1 MNTVENP
8 SGSNPVDK
16 EFEEIFS
23 TYLPQDLKSRD
34 IVNVLSV
41 GCGFAYEAFGLLATL
56 PQAKYRGID
65 TNVLQVEVAVR
76 LHHELP
82 SERFQVEILD
92 AFQANNLG
100 KDNDLIIVRN
110 PDFTVNRATQELQT
124 PWAEVFGNCV
134 GALKIGG
141 YMFLTATE
149 KAELEH
155 TTAIINQDPRISII
169 NPVIS
174 NVITQTAKDKPFRDD
189 YITIAKR
196 IA

>member
-1 MNTVENP
+1 MNSVENP
-8 SGSNPVDK
+8 SGSNTIDK
-16 EFEEIFS
+16 EFAAIFS
-23 TYLPQDLKSRD
+23 EYLPQDLKNRD
-34 IVNVLSV
+34 TVDVLSV
-41 GCGFAYEAFGLLATL
+41 GCGFAYEANGLLATL

-65 TNVLQVEVAVR
+65 TNGLQVKAAAQ

-82 SERFQVEILD
+82 SERFQVEISD

-100 KDNDLIIVRN
+100 EDNDLIIVRN
-110 PDFTVNRATQELQT
+110 PDFIVNRATQELQT
-124 PWAEVFGNCV
+124 LWDEVFGNCV

-149 KAELEH
+149 KAELEQ
-155 TTAIINQDPRISII
+155 TTRIINQDHRISII
-169 NPVIS
+169 NYVIP
-174 NVITQTAKDKPFRDD
+174 NAITQTAKDMPFRDD